1 MKKIIFPFTIL
12 LLTGCLGETGKGYI
26 IKECKKEENVN
37 GMKIETNI
45 KIKSKQG
52 NIETIE
58 ITETYD
64 KKLDIESITNSKKS
78 EQNSYKNINGFK
90 LDINEN
96 IFTYTLETKKLTE
109 EIKQRYN
116 IKEEQHKQIKNYEE
130 NGYTCK

>member
-1 MKKIIFPFTIL
+1 
-12 LLTGCLGETGKGYI
+12 
-26 IKECKKEENVN
+26 
-37 GMKIETNI
+37 MKIETNI

-78 EQNSYKNINGFK
+78 EQNTYKNINQFK

-96 IFTYTLETKKLTE
+96 IFTYKIETNNLPE
-109 EIKQRYN
+109 EIKERYN
-116 IKEEQHKQIKNYEE
+116 VKEEQHKQVKYYEE

>member
-1 MKKIIFPFTIL
+1 MKKIIIILSAL

-26 IKECKKEENVN
+26 IKECKKEENIN
-37 GMKIETNI
+37 GMNKEINI

-52 NIETIE
+52 DVETIE

-64 KKLDIESITNSKKS
+64 KNLDIESITNSKKS

>member
-1 MKKIIFPFTIL
+1 MKKIIIILSAL

-26 IKECKKEENVN
+26 IKECKKEENIN
-37 GMKIETNI
+37 GMNKEINI

-52 NIETIE
+52 DVETIE

-64 KKLDIESITNSKKS
+64 KNLDIESITNSKKS
-78 EQNSYKNINGFK
+78 EQNSYKNINWFK
-90 LDINEN
+90 LAINEN
-96 IFTYTLETKKLTE
+96 IFAYTLETKKLTE